1 MSLPKIKE
9 ENLRQYLKDFCPE
22 GTKIVGDYIMTEKNG
37 VIAEI
42 ERSRSDSCIKL
53 ETAPD
58 TKIYC
63 TVHAC
68 DEPKSVSDD
77 KLKLAAHDDKVS
89 ILNADLSKTI
99 KVNICDKP
107 ESASESLSKNLKRN
121 VVNPPHYTDGKIE
134 VIDFI
139 EDKKL
144 GFCLGNVVKYV
155 SRCGK
160 KSGNTR
166 KQDLQK
172 ALWYLTRE
180 LKSEVKDVFELDS
193 ILNSIRIKTCW
204 NMCETES
211 QDKHK
216 NLGVGVENVLLCSKK

>member
-22 GTKIVGDYIMTEKNG
+22 GTKIVGDYIMTENNG

-42 ERSRSDSCIKL
+42 ERERSDSCIKL

-58 TKIYC
+58 NNIYC
-63 TVHAC
+63 
-68 DEPKSVSDD
+68 
-77 KLKLAAHDDKVS
+77 KVK
-89 ILNADLSKTI
+89 AEE
-99 KVNICDKP
+99 DKP
-107 ESASESLSKNLKRN
+107 KACGKLESASESLSKNLKRN

-211 QDKHK
+211 QDKNK